1 MATDTIIALGALAIA
16 LLSLFSRTL
25 DKSLTIREHDEYK
38 RAVVREIDRLES
50 RINRLEETRP
60 TTGELEARINRK
72 SIE

>member
-1 MATDTIIALGALAIA
+1 MSPETLIASGALVLA
-16 LLSLFSRTL
+16 LLSLLIRTF

-60 TTGELEARINRK
+60 TTGELEARISRK
-72 SIE
+72 SAD